1 MGASSY
7 FNMIAPI
14 IAGKIFKELPESL
27 EKDDEIYKKDTDF
40 FRIQLIPNLD
50 NYGIVKN
57 IDEEVV
63 EENTEVDK
71 DVAAIIESNFKK
83 KYLFE
88 KEKTLRAK
96 MSVTEIKR
104 NLSKHFVDE
113 DAEYFYPDR
122 RTDAKP
128 NFIEKEESG
137 DFTAAEKGNIYHKI
151 FELLDYSINLT
162 DKKEID
168 GFLDKLVEDGRL
180 TKEEIDAID
189 RDKIMKFTESDICTR
204 MKDAYDN
211 NKLYR
216 ERKFLMQVDGK
227 ETKRIQK
234 LDFDTEETTIVQGI
248 IDALFEE
255 DGKYVVVDYKTD
267 KVDNPK
273 KLVEEYENQL
283 KVYKN
288 AVEKITDKE
297 VKEMII
303 YSVELGKGENV

>member
-1 MGASSY
+1 MAASSY

-14 IAGKIFKELPESL
+14 IAGKIFKELPGSL

-57 IDEEVV
+57 IDEEEV

-267 KVDNPK
+267 KVDDPK

-303 YSVELGKGENV
+303 YSVELGKEANV